1 MKTLLLVILLL
12 VVFGFSESYS
22 AEPQSNTS
30 VSCNEDSVKA
40 AKAFKYYTK
49 QTEKGPLSQTQ
60 INNIKKHKYLT
71 ESMKD
76 ELAEM
81 YYKLHGTQVKEVKN
95 NANSKDGNN

>member
-1 MKTLLLVILLL
+1 MKLLLTVLLFVL
-12 VVFGFSESYS
+12 LSINVSYS
-22 AEPQSNTS
+22 AEPQSVTS

-40 AKAFKYYTK
+40 VKAFKYYVK

-81 YYKLHGTQVKEVKN
+81 YYKLHGTKLKEVKS
-95 NANSKDGNN
+95 NANSEDRVNK